1 MSHTMKLWERV
12 IKHRLRHTTTILEN
26 QFGFMPRRSTMES
39 IFLLKLLMEKY
50 REACK
55 DLHMIFIDLEKAYD
69 RVPREV
75 MWWVLEKNGVPL
87 KYIKLIK
94 DMYDDTVTG
103 VRTSDG
109 ITSEFPITI
118 GCIKDQH

>member
-1 MSHTMKLWERV
+1 
-12 IKHRLRHTTTILEN
+12 
-26 QFGFMPRRSTMES
+26 MES